1 MILSPVVAITLII
14 LSVLGLLLGGMYYIR
29 PEKIVN
35 RRIKS
40 SHWEDA
46 DKDPEFQKWLD
57 NEIRTQINKTKRIG
71 MMFIILEAIWLVL
84 IISLWQQSR

>member
-1 MILSPVVAITLII
+1 MTINPLVAVTLII
-14 LSVLGLLLGGMYYIR
+14 ISVLGLLLGGVYYIR

-46 DKDPEFQKWLD
+46 EKDPEFKKWLD
-57 NEIRTQINKTKRIG
+57 NEIRTQVNRTKRMG
-71 MMFIILEAIWLVL
+71 MMFIILEAVWLVL
-84 IISLWQQSR
+84 VLSLWQSS